1 MSGNAIRPSRQQ
13 TDRRASRTRAALH
26 QALMSLILER
36 RYETITI
43 KQICDV
49 ADVGRSTFYAHYASK
64 DELKRDGME
73 RLRLRLLHE
82 GRGKPG
88 AFAFSR
94 TLFEHARSYLHVY
107 RVLSR
112 NRGGAVALRKIR
124 EILRE
129 LMRQDL
135 AAYPQATS
143 VIPRELAIEH
153 LVGAY
158 MSLLTW
164 WLDGGAKMPP
174 EQIDAAF
181 RRLTLHG
188 VGSPH

>member
-1 MSGNAIRPSRQQ
+1 
-13 TDRRASRTRAALH
+13 
-26 QALMSLILER
+26 MSLILEQ

-43 KQICDV
+43 KQICDG

-64 DELKRDGME
+64 DELKRDGLE
-73 RLRLRLLHE
+73 RLRLRLLDE
-82 GRGKPG
+82 GCAKAG

-94 TLFEHARSYLHVY
+94 TVFEHARNYLHVY
-107 RVLSR
+107 RALSR
-112 NRGGAVALRKIR
+112 NRGGAVALAKIR
-124 EILRE
+124 EIVRE
-129 LMRQDL
+129 LVRQDL
-135 AAYPQATS
+135 AACPGATS
-143 VIPRELAIEH
+143 VMPRELAIEH

-181 RRLTLHG
+181 RRLTLAG
-188 VGSPH
+188 VGPSH